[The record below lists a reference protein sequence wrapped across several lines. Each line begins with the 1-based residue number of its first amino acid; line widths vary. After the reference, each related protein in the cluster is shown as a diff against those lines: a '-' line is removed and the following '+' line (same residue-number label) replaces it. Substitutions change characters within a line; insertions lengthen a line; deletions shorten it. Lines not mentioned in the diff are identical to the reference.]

1 MKAAIYARFSTNLQN
16 PASIEDQVRSCR
28 ERIIAE
34 GGTVVEVYSDAAI
47 SGGSISTRI
56 GVQALLEDA
65 RLGRFDTVVSEAL
78 DRLSRDQED
87 IAGIYKRLTHADV
100 VLITLAEGA
109 VSELHIG
116 LKGTMNALFLKDLA
130 QKTRRGLRG
139 RVEQGLS
146 GGGNSYGYRVV
157 RRLLADGTAAT
168 GEREIDPAEAEVVS
182 RIFSEYVNRRS
193 ARKIAAGLNRDGI
206 PSPRGG
212 EWNAS
217 TIHGSRQRRNGIL
230 NNEMYVG
237 RLVWNRQ
244 RFVKDPDSGKRQ
256 SRLNP
261 AEEWVTTN
269 VPDLRIIDDD
279 TWHNTQ
285 TLKSRYSS
293 QAGNKRQ
300 TKKRLLTGLLKCG
313 CCGGNMTIARKD
325 RYYCAARREKGTC
338 DAAFGIAAPDVENRV
353 LDGLRDIL
361 VGNDDL
367 VEEFAR
373 ELKAELGRL
382 KKERRNGKPDLL
394 KELADVE
401 RGIARLICFITSG
414 DGAPDSVREELT
426 KLEDRKAAIIAQ
438 KERAT
443 MSPVVDF
450 HPNYADLYRRKVSE
464 LGELLSSENSR
475 EEAMAAVRGLID
487 RIEVRAGEK
496 RGETE
501 VTLVGTLA
509 GILALGTNKNA
520 APEGG
525 GTFLLVAGVGF
536 EPTTFRL

>member
-1 MKAAIYARFSTNLQN
+1 MKAAIYARYSTDLQN

-28 ERIIAE
+28 ERILAE
-34 GGTVVEVYSDAAI
+34 GGTVVEVYSDAAV
-47 SGGSISTRI
+47 SGGSMSARP
-56 GVQALLEDA
+56 GLRALLEDA
-65 RLGRFDTVVSEAL
+65 RLGQFNVVMSEAL

-100 VLITLAEGA
+100 DLITLSEGT

-157 RRLLADGTAAT
+157 RRLLADGSAAT
-168 GEREIDPAEAEVVS
+168 GEREIEPEQAEVVS
-182 RIFSEYVNRRS
+182 RIFSEYVDGRS

-206 PSPRGG
+206 SSPRGG

-261 AEEWVTTN
+261 PEEWITTD

-279 TWHNTQ
+279 TWHKAQ

-313 CCGGNMTIARKD
+313 CCGGNMTIARKN

-338 DAAFGIAAPDVENRV
+338 DAAFGIAAANVETRV
-353 LDGLRDIL
+353 LDGLRNIL

-367 VEEFAR
+367 VEEFTR
-373 ELKAELGRL
+373 ELKAELKRL
-382 KKERRNGKPDLL
+382 KKERQSGQPNLA

-401 RGIARLICFITSG
+401 GGIGRLISFITSG
-414 DGAPDSVREELT
+414 DGAPGSVREELA
-426 KLEDRKAAIIAQ
+426 KLEDRKAHITAQ
-438 KERAT
+438 QKKET
-443 MSPVVDF
+443 VSPVVDF
-450 HPNYADLYRRKVSE
+450 HPNYADLCRRKVSE
-464 LGELLSSENSR
+464 LGRLLGSDDSR
-475 EEAMAAVRGLID
+475 EEAMAAIRGLID
-487 RIEVRAGEK
+487 RIEVRAGAK

-501 VTLVGTLA
+501 VTLVGALA
-509 GILALGTNKNA
+509 GILALGTNNNA